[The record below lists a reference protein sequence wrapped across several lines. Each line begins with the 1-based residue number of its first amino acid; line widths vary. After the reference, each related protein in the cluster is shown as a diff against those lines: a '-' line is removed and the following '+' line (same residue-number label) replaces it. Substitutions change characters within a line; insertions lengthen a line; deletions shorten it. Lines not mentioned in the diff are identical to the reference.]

1 MKKII
6 ASASLAAL
14 GAASV
19 HAANAPGLTPVETSK
34 PWSVSATLRGFYDDN
49 YATRPG
55 DVARDSF
62 GFEFSPS
69 VSLNLPLD
77 QTYIG
82 LSYTY
87 GLRYYEARTD
97 NTADHSHQFTGKLNH
112 AFTELHKLD
121 LSESFVLAQEP
132 QLIEPPGA
140 TTSPLRTDGD
150 NIRNTASATFTAE
163 LTRLVSVVFG
173 YSNHLYD
180 YDKTGAG
187 SYSALLDRLEHLGT
201 LNLRWQAIPSTVFIL
216 GYQYGIVDY
225 TSKDS
230 LALFGPYVNPNVRN
244 NNSHYVYVG
253 ADRYFTHKFN
263 TSIRLGGQFTE
274 YDNAPTGSPNDTA
287 SPYADANA
295 TWTYNPGS
303 YVQLG
308 IRHARNQTDIAFFG
322 GGANPTLDQESTTV
336 YGQLTHKI
344 TPKLK
349 ASLLGQFQD
358 SSFKGGFADDKTDNY
373 FTGGVNLSYQINPFL
388 SAETG
393 YAYDRLDSDLVGRS
407 FTRNRIY
414 IGLRAT
420 Y

>member
-1 MKKII
+1 MKKTI
-6 ASASLAAL
+6 ASASLIAL
-14 GAASV
+14 GAASI
-19 HAANAPGLTPVETSK
+19 HAANAPGLTSIETSK

-49 YATRPG
+49 YATRPSNI
-55 DVARDSF
+55 ARDSF

-69 VSLNLPLD
+69 ASLNLPLD

-87 GLRYYEARTD
+87 GLKYYEDRTK

-112 AFTELHKLD
+112 AFTERHKLD

-132 QLIEPPGA
+132 QLIEPPGP
-140 TTSPLRTDGD
+140 TTSPLRSDGD
-150 NIRNTASATFTAE
+150 NMRNTASATFTAE
-163 LTRLVSVVFG
+163 VTRLVSVLVG
-173 YSNHLYD
+173 YSNNLYD
-180 YDKTGAG
+180 YDQTGAA
-187 SYSALLDRLEHLGT
+187 SYSALLDRMEHMGT
-201 LNLRWQAIPSTVFIL
+201 INLRWQAIPSTVFIL
-216 GYQYGIVDY
+216 GYQYGVVDY
-225 TSKDS
+225 SSKDS
-230 LALFGPYVNPNVRN
+230 LALFGPYVNPNIRN

-253 ADRYFTHKFN
+253 ADRYFTHKLN
-263 TSIRLGGQFTE
+263 TSIRLGGQFTD
-274 YDNAPTGSPNDTA
+274 YDNSPSGTSNDSAT
-287 SPYADANA
+287 PYADANA

-308 IRHARNQTDIAFFG
+308 VRHARNQTDIAFFG

-344 TPKLK
+344 TAKLK
-349 ASLLGQFQD
+349 VNLLGQYQNSTFN
-358 SSFKGGFADDKTDNY
+358 GGIADDKTDNY
-373 FTGGVNLSYQINPFL
+373 FSGGVNLAYQINQFL

-407 FTRNRIY
+407 FTRNRVY